1 MPAAGS
7 TLYAAGDIGNIGNI
21 SGSQN
26 MTVQSTD
33 AGATWSIAYQGTAT
47 GSNLLLTGNASSATR
62 IVTLG
67 GVRSVTLP

>member
-1 MPAAGS
+1 
-7 TLYAAGDIGNIGNI
+7 
-21 SGSQN
+21 